1 MSTLRH
7 RLNDLASTFASSVLE
22 AIRSA
27 SLEELL
33 AESSSA
39 VHRRGAG
46 RPARALDGLHAVAAP
61 SHAPHHPAHGGAS
74 HGGRARASGRLAR
87 RSSDDIEQ
95 VIARIVGLL
104 KQHPKGLRAEEI
116 RSKLGLLSK
125 EMPRPLKEALDGGR
139 LGKSGQKRATTYFVK
154 GGGPAPAKAPAAK
167 APAKAPAKKGRG
179 KNKK

>member
-1 MSTLRH
+1 MSTLRQ
-7 RLNDLASTFASSVLE
+7 RLNDLASSFASSVLE

-39 VHRRGAG
+39 GRRGA
-46 RPARALDGLHAVAAP
+46 ARLARVQLDGATAGTGAT
-61 SHAPHHPAHGGAS
+61 HAPHTQKL
-74 HGGRARASGRLAR
+74 RAAGRLAR

-95 VIARIVGLL
+95 VIGRIVGLL
-104 KQHPKGLRAEEI
+104 KQNPKGLRAEEI

-125 EMPRPLKEALDGGR
+125 EMPRPLKEGLDSGR

-154 GGGPAPAKAPAAK
+154 GAGAAPAKAPTRAAPSKK
-167 APAKAPAKKGRG
+167 AGRG
-179 KNKK
+179 GKSKS

>member
-1 MSTLRH
+1 
-7 RLNDLASTFASSVLE
+7 VLE

-39 VHRRGAG
+39 VHRRSAG

-61 SHAPHHPAHGGAS
+61 AHAPHHPA

-95 VIARIVGLL
+95 VIGRIVGLL

-154 GGGPAPAKAPAAK
+154 VSGPAPAKAPAAK
-167 APAKAPAKKGRG
+167 APAGKAAKKGRG
-179 KNKK
+179 KK

>member
-33 AESSSA
+33 AESSS
-39 VHRRGAG
+39 VHRRSPG
-46 RPARALDGLHAVAAP
+46 RPARSLDGLHAVGAPAHAA
-61 SHAPHHPAHGGAS
+61 PAHGAHGA
-74 HGGRARASGRLAR
+74 HGGRGRAAGRLAR

-95 VIARIVGLL
+95 VIGRIVGLL

-139 LGKSGQKRATTYFVK
+139 LGKSGQKRATTYFAK
-154 GGGPAPAKAPAAK
+154 GASPAPAKAPAMK
-167 APAKAPAKKGRG
+167 PAKKGRG
-179 KNKK
+179 RK

>member
-33 AESSSA
+33 AESSTP
-39 VHRRGAG
+39 HRRGPG
-46 RPARALDGLHAVAAP
+46 RPARALDGGTHGMGMGAPVHAAHAA
-61 SHAPHHPAHGGAS
+61 HPA
-74 HGGRARASGRLAR
+74 HGGRARATGRLAR
-87 RSSDDIEQ
+87 RTSDDIEQ
-95 VIARIVGLL
+95 VIGRIVGLL

-139 LGKSGQKRATTYFVK
+139 LGKSGQKRATTYFAK
-154 GGGPAPAKAPAAK
+154 GASAALAKAPPAKA
-167 APAKAPAKKGRG
+167 AKKGRG
-179 KNKK
+179 KK